1 MFGLLVK
8 AALVGLTLASHSHH
22 RHIHRHHGSSHAR
35 TAYTDLDVSP
45 HGLNTSTALNETELA
60 SFPAEILLNIT
71 PLHPIKEEKGAFAH
85 FMVENARDWSV
96 SAWEAD
102 MKLAKEAHIDAFALN
117 FAASLTD
124 MYPLAS
130 AFQAAESTGFKL
142 FLSFDYAGAGPFEES
157 VVIGIIK
164 IFSSHSAYYK
174 YKGKPFVSTFEGPG
188 NAKDWEEI
196 KEKTGCFFVPSWS
209 SLGAKDAL
217 ELGTADGLF
226 SWAGWPWGNKD
237 MDTYVDASYLD
248 YLDQDYGKPYMM
260 PVSPWFYTNLPG
272 YDKNWLWRGD
282 NLWTDRWEQVMVVQP
297 SWLQIISW
305 NDYGE
310 SHYIGPLRDIDNYEA
325 FKVGKA
331 PFNYAHGMPHDG
343 WRLFLPYWI
352 DMYKKGKGT
361 ITKEGVVGW
370 YRPNPVAACKN
381 GGTTGNTASQLQLE
395 FEPAQVVQDK
405 IFFSALLT
413 SSATVTV
420 TVGGVSIPATW
431 EFVPDGGVGVYHGS
445 AGYGAFLGDV
455 KISISR
461 SGATIAEFSGTAI
474 TTSCKDGYSNFNA
487 WVGSASGPS
496 ISAVSPKLPMENQT
510 CIQGTAPGNFQGLCE
525 FTCNYGYC
533 PIGACQCTK
542 MGAPREKPKPTGVEG
557 YPIAGEGSS
566 YIGLCAFACNYGY
579 CPPDACGTTKVPL
592 TEPTVSPFLPS
603 ACTAGTGEGDLQGL
617 CSYACNYGFCPIN
630 HCKCTATGALNRP
643 PPANTTFTAEYLGGD
658 GNDSG
663 LCKFA
668 CQRGY
673 CPDAC
678 ASTEGVIPSCT
689 DDDDRPECAEE
700 LPCDYSLT
708 FDSLE
713 ALEKA
718 SGDIPKGCMPMYAA
732 QILMDTL
739 DTALANYTDVDN
751 GYDDK
756 FGYYV
761 KYLRAMVPVAISNF
775 VSLNKG
781 EGPGNKYF
789 QCRWA
794 MPGKQKGE
802 YQSCPIINTSEQVYI
817 EYKLIDE
824 DGFFK
829 ELQSKY
835 GISKDWV
842 EFRTYY
848 RDVPACPPFTGIGPP
863 PICTH
868 PHYQYENFPMAKDD
882 FTIPNPKDSIKD
894 ALPRFQQLQLDLTA
908 TWGDLSFFLWDG
920 DDDDAVAALSMPV
933 FMLLQA
939 VDSMATVKQIGE
951 EEKEHEEEAKRNL
964 ILIILSAVLLILP
977 FAGEVV
983 GAVTGIAWVA
993 DAAAIADISA
1003 SIALAGYDIV
1013 KDPKSAP
1020 MELLNILFAG
1030 AGRTAK
1036 NFSRAADVR
1045 RGIKAGELAKFG
1057 SVFKENDEALRSL
1070 IRFCKK

>member
-1 MFGLLVK
+1 MLSLLVK

-22 RHIHRHHGSSHAR
+22 RHIHRRHGSSHAH
-35 TAYTDLDVSP
+35 TAYTDLDVSR
-45 HGLNTSTALNETELA
+45 HRLNTSTTLNETESS
-60 SFPAEILLNIT
+60 SFPAEMLLNIT
-71 PLHPIKEEKGAFAH
+71 PLHPIEEEKGAFAH
-85 FMVENARDWSV
+85 FMVENARNWSL
-96 SAWEAD
+96 SNWEDD

-117 FAASLTD
+117 FAASFSD
-124 MYPLAS
+124 LAS
-130 AFQAAESTGFKL
+130 MSLAFKAAESTGFKL
-142 FLSFDYAGAGPFEES
+142 FFSFDYAGAGPFDKS
-157 VVIGIIK
+157 LVIGWIK
-164 IFSSHSAYYK
+164 IFSGFSPYYK
-174 YKGKPFVSTFEGPG
+174 FKGKPFVSTFEGPG
-188 NAKDWEEI
+188 NAKDWKEI
-196 KEKTGCFFVPSWS
+196 KEKTGCFVVPSWS

-226 SWAGWPWGNKD
+226 SWAGWSWATKTWIR
-237 MDTYVDASYLD
+237 DT
-248 YLDQDYGKPYMM
+248 
-260 PVSPWFYTNLPG
+260 
-272 YDKNWLWRGD
+272 
-282 NLWTDRWEQVMVVQP
+282 LWTDRWEQVMVVQP
-297 SWLQIISW
+297 KWLQIISW

-352 DMYKKGKGT
+352 DTYKKGKGT
-361 ITKEGVVGW
+361 VTKEGVVGW

-405 IFFSALLT
+405 VFFSALLT

-420 TVGGVSIPATW
+420 TVGGASIPATW
-431 EFVPDGGVGVYHGS
+431 EFIPDGGVGVYHGS
-445 AGYGAFLGDV
+445 VGYGSFLGDV

-461 SGATIAEFSGTAI
+461 SGATIAEFSGPAI
-474 TTSCKDGYSNFNA
+474 TTSCKDGYNNFNA

-496 ISAVSPKLPMENQT
+496 ISAVSPKLSIEKQT

-525 FTCNYGYC
+525 FTCKYGYC

-542 MGAPREKPKPTGVEG
+542 MGAPRVKPKPTGVEG

-617 CSYACNYGFCPIN
+617 CSYACNYGYCPIN

-643 PPANTTFTAEYLGGD
+643 PPANTTFSADYIGGD

-663 LCKFA
+663 FA
-668 CQRGY
+668 N
-673 CPDAC
+673 
-678 ASTEGVIPSCT
+678 
-689 DDDDRPECAEE
+689 DDDRPECAEE

-708 FDSLE
+708 FNSLE

-718 SGDIPKGCMPMYAA
+718 SGDIPSGCMPMYAA
-732 QILMDTL
+732 QVLMDTL

-761 KYLRAMVPVAISNF
+761 KYLRAMVPGAISKF

-794 MPGKQKGE
+794 MPGEEKGE

-842 EFRTYY
+842 EFKTYH
-848 RDVPACPPFTGIGPP
+848 REVPACPPFTGIGPP

-868 PHYQYENFPMAKDD
+868 PHFQYENFPMAKED

-894 ALPRFQQLQLDLTA
+894 ALPRFKQLQLDLAA

-977 FAGEVV
+977 FAAEVV
-983 GAVTGIAWVA
+983 GAVTGIAWIA
-993 DAAAIADISA
+993 DAATIADVSA

-1030 AGRTAK
+1030 SGRTAK
-1036 NFSRAADVR
+1036 NFSKAADVR
-1045 RGIKAGELAKFG
+1045 RGIKVGELAKFG
-1057 SVFKENDEALRSL
+1057 SVFKEHDEALQSL

>member
-1 MFGLLVK
+1 MLGLLVK
-8 AALVGLTLASHSHH
+8 AALVGLTLASHPRH
-22 RHIHRHHGSSHAR
+22 RHIHRRHGSSHAHS
-35 TAYTDLDVSP
+35 AYTDLDVSR
-45 HGLNTSTALNETELA
+45 HWLNTSTALNETESP
-60 SFPAEILLNIT
+60 SFPDERLFSIA
-71 PLHPIKEEKGAFAH
+71 PLQRIQEEKGAFAH
-85 FMVENARDWSV
+85 FMVENAHDWSV
-96 SAWEAD
+96 SDWEND

-124 MYPLAS
+124 LYPLAS

-142 FLSFDYAGAGPFEES
+142 FLSFDYAGAGPFEKS
-157 VVIGIIK
+157 IVIGFILLYGDLPP
-164 IFSSHSAYYK
+164 YYK
-174 YKGKPFVSTFEGPG
+174 FRGKPFVSTFEGPG
-188 NAKDWEEI
+188 NAEDWKEI
-196 KEKTGCFFVPSWS
+196 KKETGCFFVPSWS

-248 YLDQDYGKPYMM
+248 YLDQADGKPYMM

-282 NLWTDRWEQVMVVQP
+282 TLWTDRWEQVMVVQP
-297 SWLQIISW
+297 KWLQIISW

-310 SHYIGPLRDIDNYEA
+310 SHYIGPLRDIDNYGA

-352 DMYKKGKGT
+352 DTYKNGKGT
-361 ITKEGVVGW
+361 ITKEGVIGW

-381 GGTTGNTASQLQLE
+381 GGTTGNTANQLQLE

-413 SSATVTV
+413 ASATVTV
-420 TVGGVSIPATW
+420 TVGGIAIPATW
-431 EFVPDGGVGVYHGS
+431 EFIPDGEVGVYHGS
-445 AGYGAFLGDV
+445 VGYGSFLGDV

-461 SGATIAEFSGTAI
+461 SGATIAEFSGPAI

-496 ISAVSPKLPMENQT
+496 ISAVSPKLPIEKQT
-510 CIQGTAPGNFQGLCE
+510 CIQGTAPGNFQGICE
-525 FTCNYGYC
+525 FTCKYGYC

-542 MGAPREKPKPTGVEG
+542 MGSPRVKPKPTGNEG

-592 TEPTVSPFLPS
+592 KEPTVSPFLPS
-603 ACTAGTGEGDLQGL
+603 ACTAGTGEGNSKG
-617 CSYACNYGFCPIN
+617 Y
-630 HCKCTATGALNRP
+630 CTATGALIRP
-643 PPANTTFTAEYLGGD
+643 PPANTTFTADYIGGD
-658 GNDSG
+658 GSDSG

-678 ASTEGVIPSCT
+678 ASTEGVITSCT

-708 FDSLE
+708 FNSLE
-713 ALEKA
+713 ALKKA
-718 SGDIPKGCMPMYAA
+718 SADIPSGCMPMYAA
-732 QILMDTL
+732 QVLMDTL
-739 DTALANYTDVDN
+739 DAALANYTDVDN

-761 KYLRAMVPVAISNF
+761 KYLRDMVPTAISRF
-775 VSLNKG
+775 LSLNKG

-794 MPGKQKGE
+794 TPGKDRE
-802 YQSCPIINTSEQVYI
+802 YQSCPIFSPSEQQHI

-824 DGFFK
+824 EGFFK

-842 EFRTYY
+842 EFGTYN
-848 RDVPACPPFTGIGPP
+848 RKVPPCPPWTGVGPP
-863 PICTH
+863 PTCTN
-868 PHYQYENFPMAKDD
+868 PHYTYDNFPMAKTD
-882 FTIPNPKDSIKD
+882 FTIPNPKDSIKG
-894 ALPRFQQLQLDLTA
+894 ALPRFRQLKLDLAA

-939 VDSMATVKQIGE
+939 VDSMVTVKQIG
-951 EEKEHEEEAKRNL
+951 KGEEEAEKEAKHDL

-977 FAGEVV
+977 FAAEVV
-983 GAVTGIAWVA
+983 GAVTGIAWIA
-993 DAAAIADISA
+993 DAAAIVDISG
-1003 SIALAGYDIV
+1003 SMALAGYDIV

-1030 AGRTAK
+1030 SGRTAK
-1036 NFSRAADVR
+1036 NFSKAADVR
-1045 RGIKAGELAKFG
+1045 RGIKVGNLAKMG
-1057 SVFKENDEALRSL
+1057 SVFRDHDSALQSL